1 MASLRLLPE
10 TFARAD
16 TLNPNFNSPA
26 QLPHEL
32 IGPLFIAFII
42 SSALFGL
49 TCAQTGLYFRRY
61 SGDSTRLKSIVIT
74 LLFLESC
81 NITLVIYG
89 IFVYTIIDR
98 GDISCLNGIL
108 WSMLFQVVPANLVV
122 TLVQYVWIIRI
133 WTLSRSPRRTQITAA
148 MLSSVLIEAVISI
161 AWVVAAHTSTH
172 WGQVQ
177 AVKWASV
184 ASFILRTFNDVVL
197 TTLLCYHLQRSKNG
211 LQETDN
217 MIQKMMGYGLRAG
230 GLNCMG
236 SIALMVLVITLPTKP
251 YYVGVHVISARI
263 YANSL
268 LAMLNWR
275 HQKKLEPKVL
285 DAAELSS
292 EAAMELSTTHWGFTM
307 ASQLTIPDFDNM

>member
-1 MASLRLLPE
+1 MASLKLLPE
-10 TFARAD
+10 HFARAD
-16 TLNPNFNSPA
+16 TLNPDLNSPA
-26 QLPHEL
+26 QLAHDL

-42 SSALFGL
+42 SSALFGV
-49 TCAQTGLYFRRY
+49 TCAQACLYFRRY
-61 SGDSTRLKSIVIT
+61 TQDSTRLKSIVIT

-81 NITLVIYG
+81 NIAFVTYG
-89 IFVYTIIDR
+89 MFVYTIIDR
-98 GDISCLNGIL
+98 GDINCLTGIL

-133 WTLSRSPRRTQITAA
+133 WTVSRSPRRTQITAA

-177 AVKWASV
+177 GVMWASV
-184 ASFILRTFNDVVL
+184 ASFILRTFNDIVL

-211 LQETDN
+211 LQETDS
-217 MIQKMMGYGLRAG
+217 MIQTMIGYGLRAG
-230 GLNCMG
+230 VLNCMG
-236 SIALMVLVITLPTKP
+236 SISLMVLVVTLPTKP

-268 LAMLNWR
+268 LVMLNWR
-275 HQKKLEPKVL
+275 RQKKIRTK
-285 DAAELSS
+285 SFRRF
-292 EAAMELSTTHWGFTM
+292 G
-307 ASQLTIPDFDNM
+307 